1 MPRCDGRS
9 SGSTYVAWGLSIL
22 SIINMHCLYNLV
34 AIQANDLISGI
45 RNYYCTVVLRTTG
58 GMIMISGVFPITN
71 PWTGTWTSI
80 SGTKTRHLWSRGHE
94 RDKACPRFPPVQS

>member
-1 MPRCDGRS
+1 MPRSDDRS
-9 SGSTYVAWGLSIL
+9 RGSTYVAWGLSVL

-45 RNYYCTVVLRTTG
+45 RNYYCRVVLRTTG
-58 GMIMISGVFPITN
+58 GTGLGPGLQSPALKPDISGRVD
-71 PWTGTWTSI
+71 
-80 SGTKTRHLWSRGHE
+80 TK